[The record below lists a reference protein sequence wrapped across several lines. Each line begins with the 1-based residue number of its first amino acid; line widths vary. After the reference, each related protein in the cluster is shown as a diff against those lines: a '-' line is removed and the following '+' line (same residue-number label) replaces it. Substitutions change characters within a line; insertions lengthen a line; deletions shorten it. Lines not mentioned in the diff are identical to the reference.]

1 MPAGY
6 LRCGQVGLDQCV
18 CMYLCLSADS
28 SHYCELHCPH
38 HHLHSVCYRGS
49 VFVCTIL
56 VKLHGSELNTEPKHK
71 TGSRNFQ
78 VLVVVFCITG
88 ATWVFVPM
96 DSLIDRLCPVLGM
109 VIQHHSSCVPGT
121 GL

>member
-6 LRCGQVGLDQCV
+6 LRCSQFGLDRCV

-56 VKLHGSELNTEPKHK
+56 VKLHGSEL
-71 TGSRNFQ
+71 
-78 VLVVVFCITG
+78 ITLSHY
-88 ATWVFVPM
+88 TYNSVSTLFEEVSE
-96 DSLIDRLCPVLGM
+96 DQL
-109 VIQHHSSCVPGT
+109 
-121 GL
+121 